1 MFASTRFEI
10 RFAWRNILGN
20 VGRSLVVFFTLTI
33 VAALTVTMVTID
45 DSFRQLFTHD
55 RTETYLDID
64 LVMTY
69 DANST
74 TRIMNKRTITEEYAD
89 RFSFYAS
96 FFNFYAG
103 IGIGEEL
110 TYAQILSSSVAEMER
125 VIQTDLPSLAAGEAV
140 VTRSFA
146 DEHRLAAGDSFD
158 LYVGGNAYPHR
169 IETIS
174 DDVGLFKGD
183 VVFVNK
189 TELLDLIYG
198 ASNLGNLGNTIYFA
212 LRPGVDLAET
222 VTLLSAEPEYA
233 SFVFTETVNAPDIA
247 RMATFNSSIFFGIGL
262 MAIIALVLVLR
273 SVFPILFRD
282 FAPQI
287 GVIQTLGG
295 SDRFTFRVWLWEFAI
310 ILVFAVPI
318 GLLLAWSGIN
328 MARRFIDVTG
338 FVTLDPLL
346 TLIALGL
353 LGGLILI
360 ELALR
365 FHRLRRRSSV
375 ALSTDRKSER
385 QPASLVFFAASAVL
399 LAVNRIGAW
408 YPSPWGR
415 LAETALML
423 LCIFSGMSVLLSG
436 LGRWSRTIPTKS
448 AFRLFTIRHLAGDRV
463 THNALKVATMSIVV
477 IAVTL
482 MLNNFIVIAT
492 ASVQDQLK
500 TDYVL
505 SNIFDYDPALKTEIE
520 TRYGPAS
527 VDEAIFYTMVVMSTD
542 TGEKRLRFA
551 FSLDADAIERSFD
564 FAIDPGARERFA
576 DTSRPQ
582 VLLPISLGR
591 VYNLTEGD
599 EVTLRISKDLPEA
612 TFVVAGFID
621 TYFDSIAITNLI
633 SVPSY
638 QDVAPVNALL
648 INVEG
653 DGEIAAAMIRDY
665 ASRMYFLLDV
675 EETFTEIS
683 GLFLSIADYMMII
696 GWAVVF
702 CFVVVILNNAV
713 LVFDAMKSDYARLI
727 TLGAGRG
734 TLYGLFAA
742 EAGILAAFAALA
754 ATVIVIVF
762 FPAMPE
768 LMLLFDN
775 YKIIPLD
782 PAKTVYAIGAGVLVF
797 LIGYGT
803 YFVKVGRMR
812 ITDEIKK
819 Y

>member
-1 MFASTRFEI
+1 MRFEI

-45 DSFRQLFTHD
+45 DSFRQLFTFD
-55 RTETYLDID
+55 RTETYLDVD

-74 TRIMNKRTITEEYAD
+74 TRIMNKRTITEDYAD

-146 DEHRLAAGDSFD
+146 DEHGLAAGDSFD

-169 IETIS
+169 IEAIS

-183 VVFVNK
+183 VIFVNK

-212 LRPGVDLAET
+212 LRPGVDLDET

-310 ILVFAVPI
+310 ILLFAVPL

-338 FVTLDPLL
+338 FVILDPFL

-360 ELALR
+360 ELAFR
-365 FHRLRRRSSV
+365 FRRLRRRSSV

-385 QPASLVFFAASAVL
+385 QSASLVFFAASAVL

-436 LGRWSRTIPTKS
+436 IGRLSRKIPTKS

-463 THNALKVATMSIVV
+463 AHNALKVATMSIVV

-520 TRYGPAS
+520 TRYGPSS

-551 FSLDADAIERSFD
+551 FSLDADAIDRSFD
-564 FAIDPGARERFA
+564 FAID
-576 DTSRPQ
+576 
-582 VLLPISLGR
+582 
-591 VYNLTEGD
+591 
-599 EVTLRISKDLPEA
+599 
-612 TFVVAGFID
+612 
-621 TYFDSIAITNLI
+621 
-633 SVPSY
+633 
-638 QDVAPVNALL
+638 
-648 INVEG
+648 
-653 DGEIAAAMIRDY
+653 
-665 ASRMYFLLDV
+665 
-675 EETFTEIS
+675 
-683 GLFLSIADYMMII
+683 
-696 GWAVVF
+696 
-702 CFVVVILNNAV
+702 
-713 LVFDAMKSDYARLI
+713 
-727 TLGAGRG
+727 
-734 TLYGLFAA
+734 
-742 EAGILAAFAALA
+742 
-754 ATVIVIVF
+754 
-762 FPAMPE
+762 
-768 LMLLFDN
+768 
-775 YKIIPLD
+775 
-782 PAKTVYAIGAGVLVF
+782 
-797 LIGYGT
+797 
-803 YFVKVGRMR
+803 
-812 ITDEIKK
+812 
-819 Y
+819 